1 MAGPR
6 FLFVCSYAGKTVG
19 LPVHPDT
26 PGKYDHVGWRLLGAN
41 NRELGRSPVWYPDV
55 ETCREAVRTLKREI
69 GAVTSAITASA
80 RPGGAWSW
88 RLAVSGTPVAVAGRP
103 YHRQRECAYNL
114 NHFVAAVPDAV
125 IADDPCAAV
134 SR

>member
-1 MAGPR
+1 MAGAR
-6 FLFVCSYAGKTVG
+6 FLFVCSYAGKTAG
-19 LPVHPDT
+19 LPVHSDAPA
-26 PGKYDHVGWRLLGAN
+26 KCDHVGWRLLGAN

-55 ETCREAVRTLKREI
+55 ESCRDAVRTLKREI
-69 GAVTSAITASA
+69 GAVTSAITANA

-88 RLAVSGTPVAVAGRP
+88 RLAVSGTPVAIAGRP

-114 NHFVAAVPDAV
+114 NHFVAAVPGAA

-134 SR
+134 RR